1 MPAFETLDPEL
12 RGVLGKRI
20 REMGLRLEGSPV
32 EPYVR
37 QLYHE
42 LERRG
47 LRKFRPVCY
56 LTDEWGCPDMQPV
69 LGIPF
74 YLADPNL
81 GKLERAVDDLEDGR
95 EIMRYMRHEAGHVFN
110 YAYRLYARADWRAIF
125 GPFEQP
131 YRDKYRPVP
140 FSRNYVR
147 HIEGWYAQK
156 HPDEDFAETFAVWLT
171 PGSAWRRRY
180 KGWPA
185 MRKLRYVDKMA
196 RMFSEV
202 EPIVRTGEVDITVDD
217 MRLTVEEFYERA
229 EDERAT
235 RIDLAMDA
243 HLAEIFLTRKPR
255 EGRPAATIVTKYRR
269 ELTDK
274 ITYWTG
280 VRRPVVRGL
289 VDAICKNC
297 ERMKLWGVVG
307 QEPTYLV
314 ALTAFGTTLAMNF
327 LQRGNFT
334 GDKRRSVKSKEPKS
348 KEPKSIE
355 QKSIEQKS
363 KEQKV
368 RKLEAGS

>member
-20 REMGLRLEGSPV
+20 RELGLKLEGSPV

-37 QLYHE
+37 QLYKE

-47 LRKFRPVCY
+47 LHKFRPVCY
-56 LTDEWGCPDMQPV
+56 LTDEWGCPDMQPI

-81 GKLERAVDDLEDGR
+81 GRLERAIDDLEDAR

-110 YAYRLYARADWRAIF
+110 YAYRLYARADWRATF

-185 MRKLRYVDKMA
+185 MRKLRYVDRMA
-196 RMFSEV
+196 RTFGDQ
-202 EPIVRTGEVDITVDD
+202 EPTVRTGEVDITVDD
-217 MRLTVEEFYERA
+217 MRLTVEQ
-229 EDERAT
+229 
-235 RIDLAMDA
+235 LS
-243 HLAEIFLTRKPR
+243 EIFLTRKPR
-255 EGRPAATIVTKYRR
+255 EGRPAAATVSKYRR
-269 ELTDK
+269 ELIDK

-289 VDAICKNC
+289 VEAICKNC
-297 ERMKLWGVVG
+297 ERLKLWGQVG
-307 QEPTYLV
+307 HEPEYLV
-314 ALTAFGTTLAMNF
+314 ELTAFGTTLAMNF

-334 GDKRRSVKSKEPKS
+334 GDKKSKGPKEGR
-348 KEPKSIE
+348 KAKPKA
-355 QKSIEQKS
+355 KSP
-363 KEQKV
+363 
-368 RKLEAGS
+368 RP

>member
-20 REMGLRLEGSPV
+20 RELGLKLEGSPV

-37 QLYHE
+37 QLYKE

-81 GKLERAVDDLEDGR
+81 GRLERAIDDLEDSR

-110 YAYRLYARADWRAIF
+110 YAYRLYTRPDWVALF
-125 GPFEQP
+125 GPFDRP

-147 HIEGWYAQK
+147 HMEGWYAQK

-185 MRKLRYVDKMA
+185 MRKLRYVDRMA
-196 RMFSEV
+196 RTFANE

-217 MRLTVEEFYERA
+217 MRLTVEEFYRRA
-229 EDERAT
+229 EKERGL
-235 RIDLAMDA
+235 RVDLAMDA
-243 HLAEIFLTRKPR
+243 HLSEIFLTRKPR
-255 EGRPAATIVTKYRR
+255 EGRPAAQIVTKYRR
-269 ELTDK
+269 ELIDK

-280 VRRPVVRGL
+280 VRREVVRAL
-289 VDAICKNC
+289 VEAIAKNC
-297 ERMKLWGVVG
+297 ERLKLWGEVG
-307 QEPTYLV
+307 REPAHLV
-314 ALTAFGTTLAMNF
+314 ELTAFGTTLAMNY
-327 LQRGNFT
+327 LTRGTFT
-334 GDKRRSVKSKEPKS
+334 GDRRRARSTEQSPNGKRPKVES
-348 KEPKSIE
+348 PKA
-355 QKSIEQKS
+355 
-363 KEQKV
+363 
-368 RKLEAGS
+368 EAD